1 MNLLRGSTSLVGIL
15 GWPIGHSLSPNM
27 HNAMFAEL
35 GLDWAYVPFPVR
47 PGDLSKALKGLIA
60 LNIIGVNVTVPHKQ
74 AVMRH
79 MDEVSK
85 AAQTVGAVNTI
96 HIKDGKFVG
105 YNTDSTG
112 FLNSLI
118 EANCHPKGLRVAV
131 LGAGGAARAVVFAL
145 AWAEVDSVVVLNRTA
160 ERAAFLIDDLIDAFP
175 GSTLHFAPLTESSV
189 VALKDSFDLVIN
201 TTTVGMSPYVNDCPW
216 PKNIPMPV
224 TAAYCDLVYNPLETV
239 FLARARAAG
248 AKTIDGLGMLI
259 HQGVAVFE
267 LWTGQKAMAEVMRQA
282 GLAGLTINHEYQLK
296 RNESPD
302 LTGYRNLSGLKLTT
316 DHDR

>member
-1 MNLLRGSTSLVGIL
+1 METVRGTTSLVGLL
-15 GWPIGHSLSPNM
+15 GWPVSHSLSPNM
-27 HNAMFAEL
+27 HNAAFKQL

-47 PGDLSKALKGLIA
+47 PTDLPKALKGLMA
-60 LNIIGVNVTVPHKQ
+60 LNVKGVNVTVPHKQ
-74 AVMRH
+74 AVMRY

-85 AAQTVGAVNTI
+85 AAQTIGAVNTI
-96 HIKDGKFVG
+96 YLKEGKFVG

-118 EANCHPKGLRVAV
+118 EAECHPKGLRVAV

-145 AWAEVDSVVVLNRTA
+145 TWAEVDSVVVLNRTA
-160 ERAAFLIDDLIDAFP
+160 ERAAFLIDDLIDTFP

-201 TTTVGMSPYVNDCPW
+201 TTSVGMYPHVDDCLW
-216 PKNIPMPV
+216 PKNIPMPS

-239 FLARARAAG
+239 FLARAKMAG

-259 HQGVAVFE
+259 HQGAAALE
-267 LWTGQKAMAEVMRQA
+267 LWTGKTAPADVMRQA
-282 GLAGLTINHEYQLK
+282 CLAGLLNRPVRQ
-296 RNESPD
+296 
-302 LTGYRNLSGLKLTT
+302 
-316 DHDR
+316 